1 MNEFLEKALAKL
13 SEGVK
18 ADCGKHGNV
27 MKKEVAKALEDFCRQ
42 DAEFAQAVAQGGDFK
57 DCMTEVAKGVG
68 QSISDLD
75 AYKRAVE
82 FYFPGAG
89 ISFSMTIDLCAGVR
103 KDEPEEEKAGLV
115 LDLSAFF

>member
-1 MNEFLEKALAKL
+1 MNDYLEKALAKL
-13 SEGVK
+13 SDGVK
-18 ADCGKHGNV
+18 ADCGKHGNA

-57 DCMTEVAKGVG
+57 GCMKAVSKGVG

-89 ISFSMTIDLCAGVR
+89 ISFSMTIDLCASVR
-103 KDEPEEEKAGLV
+103 KDEPEEKAGLV

>member
-1 MNEFLEKALAKL
+1 MSEFYEEAARKL
-13 SEGVK
+13 KVGLKEN
-18 ADCGKHGNV
+18 CGKHGNA
-27 MKKEVAKALEDFCRQ
+27 MKKEVAKALEDFCGQ
-42 DAEFAQAVAQGGDFK
+42 DAEFAQAVAKGGAFK
-57 DCMTEVAKGVG
+57 DCMEAVSKGVG

-89 ISFSMTIDLCAGVR
+89 ISFSMTIDLCASVR
-103 KDEPEEEKAGLV
+103 KEEPEEKKAGLV

>member
-1 MNEFLEKALAKL
+1 MENFLEKALEKL
-13 SEGVK
+13 TEGVK
-18 ADCGKHGNV
+18 ADCGKHGNA

-57 DCMTEVAKGVG
+57 GCMEAVSKGVG

-89 ISFSMTIDLCAGVR
+89 ISFSMTIDLCASVR
-103 KDEPEEEKAGLV
+103 KDEPEEKAGLV